1 MQAGG
6 ESARSFF
13 VAGRDASELFD
24 ELKETLDQVALG
36 VEGEVAIARDL
47 AIRFW
52 RDDRL
57 DGSDFEALN
66 KAGGVVAFVAEEGFG
81 LHFSREGLG
90 LGDVVDLAAGEAE
103 RQRVAESVDDH
114 MDLGGRAAARAAYGL
129 VDTPFLRAPAL
140 C

>member
-1 MQAGG
+1 MAPARLQGRG
-6 ESARSFF
+6 RGSARAVKAPWAAKIS
-13 VAGRDASELFD
+13 ATESRAY
-24 ELKETLDQVALG
+24 
-36 VEGEVAIARDL
+36 L

-66 KAGGVVAFVAEEGFG
+66 KAVSVVAFVAEEGFG
-81 LHFSREGLG
+81 LHFSREG

>member
-1 MQAGG
+1 MQAC
-6 ESARSFF
+6 EEIARGFF

-24 ELKETLDQVALG
+24 ELKETLDEVAFG
-36 VEGEVAIARDL
+36 VEREVAIARDL

-57 DGSDFEALN
+57 DRPGFEAFDE
-66 KAGGVVAFVAEEGFG
+66 GVGIVAFVAEEGFG

-103 RQRVAESVDDH
+103 RQRVAQGVDNH
-114 MDLGGRAAARAAYGL
+114 MDLGGQAAARAAYGL
-129 VDTPFLRAPAL
+129 IDTPFLRAPAL

>member
-1 MQAGG
+1 MQAG
-6 ESARSFF
+6 EEIARSFF
-13 VAGRDASELFD
+13 VAGGDASELFD
-24 ELKETLDQVALG
+24 ELKETLDEVAFG

-66 KAGGVVAFVAEEGFG
+66 KAVGVVAFVAEEGFG
-81 LHFSREGLG
+81 LHFSREDLS

-103 RQRVAESVDDH
+103 HQWVAQGVDDR
-114 MDLGGRAAARAAYGL
+114 MDLGGPAATRAA
-129 VDTPFLRAPAL
+129 
-140 C
+140 

>member
-1 MQAGG
+1 MEAG
-6 ESARSFF
+6 EEIARSFF

-24 ELKETLDQVALG
+24 ELKETLDEVGFG

-57 DGSDFEALN
+57 DGADFEALD
-66 KAGGVVAFVAEEGFG
+66 KAVGVVAFVAEEGFG

-129 VDTPFLRAPAL
+129 VEPPFLSAPAL

>member
-1 MQAGG
+1 MQSGK
-6 ESARSFF
+6 EVARGFF

-24 ELKETLDQVALG
+24 ELKETLDEVALG

-47 AIRFW
+47 AVRLW

-57 DGSDFEALN
+57 DGSHFEALDEGV
-66 KAGGVVAFVAEEGFG
+66 GGVALVAEEGFG
-81 LHFSREGLG
+81 LHFGREGFS

-103 RQRVAESVDDH
+103 RQRVAQGVDDH
-114 MDLGGRAAARAAYGL
+114 MDLGGPAAARAAYGW
-129 VDTPFLRAPAL
+129 VDTPFLRAPVL

>member
-1 MQAGG
+1 MEAG
-6 ESARSFF
+6 EEIARGFF

-24 ELKETLDQVALG
+24 ELKETLDEVAFG

-90 LGDVVDLAAGEAE
+90 DVVDLAAGEAE

>member
-1 MQAGG
+1 MQAG
-6 ESARSFF
+6 EEIARGFF

-24 ELKETLDQVALG
+24 ELKETLDEVAFG

-57 DGSDFEALN
+57 DRPDFEALD
-66 KAGGVVAFVAEEGFG
+66 KAVGVVAFVAEEGFG
-81 LHFSREGLG
+81 LHFSREG

-103 RQRVAESVDDH
+103 RQRVAESVDNH
-114 MDLGGRAAARAAYGL
+114 VDLGGRAAARAAYGL